1 MTFTHSR
8 CRQGL
13 GRARSRTGQG
23 RPRPRVLSVEFLFSE
38 TSRPRPYPVRFL
50 NVPCAGGFTLIEVLI
65 AVAIFAIVLAAINTV
80 FYSALRL
87 RNRSAAAFDEALPV
101 QQAVAIIKR
110 DLANLVVPGGTLS
123 GSLQTTTITNSVVGQ
138 ASPDFYTSAGLMDDI
153 VPWGDI
159 ERVSYLLV
167 DSTNRAP
174 GMDLYRAVTRNLLS
188 QTQDPPVQQ
197 RLMGGVQGLVFYF
210 YDGEQ
215 WLDSWDSAAQLC
227 PRRSNLSSR
236 SMRRSAPI
244 RRSWPAEGSNETS
257 CGQDSPETHPL
268 PLPGGELAG
277 GRARAQRSGP
287 LLKPKPR
294 KRFGSDHR
302 DLGGVWFGQHRPVL
316 RALHVF

>member
-1 MTFTHSR
+1 MTLSPPERRH
-8 CRQGL
+8 
-13 GRARSRTGQG
+13 AR
-23 RPRPRVLSVEFLFSE
+23 
-38 TSRPRPYPVRFL
+38 
-50 NVPCAGGFTLIEVLI
+50 GFTLIEVLI

-123 GSLQTTTITNSVVGQ
+123 GALQTTTITNSVAGQ
-138 ASPDFYTSAGLMDDI
+138 ASPDFYTSAGLMDNI
-153 VPWGDI
+153 APWGDI

-167 DSTNRAP
+167 DPANRTP

-215 WLDSWDSAAQLC
+215 WLDSWDSAAQT
-227 PRRSNLSSR
+227 NLPLAIKVQIQLAAQGTASASSL
-236 SMRRSAPI
+236 SAPI
-244 RRSWPAEGSNETS
+244 ELVVPVDAQVGTNQTQVASG
-257 CGQDSPETHPL
+257 GQ
-268 PLPGGELAG
+268 
-277 GRARAQRSGP
+277 Q
-287 LLKPKPR
+287 
-294 KRFGSDHR
+294 
-302 DLGGVWFGQHRPVL
+302 
-316 RALHVF
+316 

>member
-1 MTFTHSR
+1 MTPLPLKNRH
-8 CRQGL
+8 
-13 GRARSRTGQG
+13 AR
-23 RPRPRVLSVEFLFSE
+23 
-38 TSRPRPYPVRFL
+38 
-50 NVPCAGGFTLIEVLI
+50 GFTLIEVLI

-123 GSLQTTTITNSVVGQ
+123 GALQTATISNAVAGQ
-138 ASPDFYTSAGLMDDI
+138 ASPDFYTSAGLMDNI

-197 RLMGGVQGLVFYF
+197 RLIGGVQGLVFYF

-215 WLDSWDSAAQLC
+215 WLDSWDSVAQTNLPLAIKVQIQLAAQGNM
-227 PRRSNLSSR
+227 PALSP
-236 SMRRSAPI
+236 SAPI
-244 RRSWPAEGSNETS
+244 ELVVPVDAQTAQTQLASG
-257 CGQDSPETHPL
+257 GQ
-268 PLPGGELAG
+268 
-277 GRARAQRSGP
+277 Q
-287 LLKPKPR
+287 
-294 KRFGSDHR
+294 
-302 DLGGVWFGQHRPVL
+302 
-316 RALHVF
+316 